1 MAEASEPIVLP
12 YNKYGSDVRGSIH
25 DLAGYEH
32 IHTEDGLCRKDRSYT
47 CTAPK
52 WEWTG
57 VRANPFPGQVLRE
70 VNFGDPSWYEENA
83 GEYRPVTWKA
93 ADATVVTSEVCD
105 AEGRNQYEPRGTHKP
120 VLDIDLPVKLIPSS
134 TEGHFHLFIDK
145 EMSWKDYTKL
155 LDVLAEVGIIE
166 QGFSRVSQG
175 SRQHTAVRL
184 PWVKK
189 EANDENV

>member
-1 MAEASEPIVLP
+1 MAEASEPKV
-12 YNKYGSDVRGSIH
+12 
-25 DLAGYEH
+25 
-32 IHTEDGLCRKDRSYT
+32 
-47 CTAPK
+47 
-52 WEWTG
+52 
-57 VRANPFPGQVLRE
+57 NPFPGQVLRS
-70 VNFGDPSWYEENA
+70 VNFGDPTWYEENV
-83 GEYRPVTWKA
+83 GESRPVVYTTEA
-93 ADATVVTSEVCD
+93 ATVVTSEV
-105 AEGRNQYEPRGTHKP
+105 AGRLNQTYEPSGKHKP
-120 VLDIDLPVKLIPSS
+120 VLDIDLPVKVVPSS